1 MKVCIYTLGCKVN
14 QYESGGFERDLEL
27 RGIEVADKL
36 CFADVYIINTCAVTA
51 EAERKSR
58 NSVTKC
64 LAFNPNGKIFVVGC
78 AVQKNAEQFI
88 AKNNVAY
95 VNGNSLK
102 RQVLDFID
110 SVDVVPMSL
119 EFEEYGSTKNSRTR
133 AFVKVQDGC
142 NNFCSYCIVPYLR
155 GRSRSRDI
163 EACVKEISELQDV
176 KEVVLCGINLSDYKN
191 GGLAT
196 LAEEV
201 DKEGIRF
208 RFGSLEVNVI
218 TEEFLHRMS
227 KLANFCP
234 QFHLSLQ
241 SGSSEVLK
249 KMNRHYTALEYLTAC
264 NKIKETFVTAN
275 ITTDVIVGFSGETD
289 ENFMESCELAQD
301 VGFGDM
307 HIFPYSKR
315 QGTAA
320 ENLPDMEKAIKT
332 QRVNIL
338 SKIRNQLKL
347 EFIEKHK
354 GAVFTVLTEELWEN
368 YTVGHTENF
377 IKVYIQGEIKENSLV
392 KCSIGSAFQDGALG
406 ELV

>member
-110 SVDVVPMSL
+110 SVEVVPMSL
-119 EFEEYGSTKNSRTR
+119 DFEEYGSTKNSRTR

-201 DKEGIRF
+201 DKVGIRF

-218 TEEFLHRMS
+218 TEEFLERMS

-347 EFIEKHK
+347 EFIEKYK
-354 GAVFTVLTEELWEN
+354 GVVFTVLTEEMWEN